1 MELNIIDLFTGIGG
15 FSLGL
20 HNADPRFKT
29 IAFCEIDP
37 FCQKVLQKNFPGV
50 KIYDD
55 IKDFKNTEPAFLVC
69 GGFPCQGFSQAG
81 LRRGTKDDRYLWGE
95 MFAVIKQVKSKWII
109 AENVRGIVTTQD
121 GLAFDTVHSDLESEN
136 YEVQA
141 FNLPACGKGAWHR
154 RERIF
159 FIAYLSDSDSSGY
172 RGRSG
177 EECGTEQRKLQQK
190 KQEGCEMGSE
200 TEGCSSSFRETKT
213 LSDTNERDAQARC
226 ERQRRV
232 REESEGERISSDAAS
247 IRETLSDSDVKRLEG
262 YDEYRSSESIKGKK
276 KSHTRTR
283 NSSTK
288 INVRNTKGAGFKS
301 RIDGQRQEEPGG
313 ASPPGEQCQGDWS
326 EIISQFRGVPDGVST
341 AVDRNRVNRLKA
353 LGNAVVPQ
361 VVEEIG

>member
-1 MELNIIDLFTGIGG
+1 MDLNVIDLFSGIGG

-20 HNADPRFKT
+20 HNSDPRFKT

-37 FCQKVLQKNFPGV
+37 FCQKVLQKNFSGI

-55 IKDFKNTEPAFLVC
+55 IKDFKNTEPAFLIC

-81 LRRGTKDDRYLWGE
+81 LQRGTKDDRYLWGE
-95 MFAVIKQVKSKWII
+95 MFAVIKQVKPRWII

-136 YEVQA
+136 YEVRA

-159 FIAYLSDSDSSGY
+159 FIAN
-172 RGRSG
+172 
-177 EECGTEQRKLQQK
+177 
-190 KQEGCEMGSE
+190 
-200 TEGCSSSFRETKT
+200 

-232 REESEGERISSDAAS
+232 RKESEGERSSSDAS
-247 IRETLSDSDVKRLEG
+247 SLRETLSNTSGFRLSPKKRDEELERKRFSFKNNERG
-262 YDEYRSSESIKGKK
+262 RSEGEHATKSWWETQSEL
-276 KSHTRTR
+276 
-283 NSSTK
+283 
-288 INVRNTKGAGFKS
+288 
-301 RIDGQRQEEPGG
+301 
-313 ASPPGEQCQGDWS
+313 
-326 EIISQFRGVPDGVST
+326 RGVPYGVST

-361 VVEEIG
+361 VVEEIGRAIIKAEFING

>member
-1 MELNIIDLFTGIGG
+1 MDLNVIDLFSGIGG

-20 HNADPRFKT
+20 HNSDPRFKT

-37 FCQKVLQKNFPGV
+37 FCQKVLQKNFPGI

-55 IKDFKNTEPAFLVC
+55 IKDFKNTEPAFLIC

-95 MFAVIKQVKSKWII
+95 MFAVIKQVKPRWII

-136 YEVQA
+136 YEVRA

-159 FIAYLSDSDSSGY
+159 FIAN
-172 RGRSG
+172 
-177 EECGTEQRKLQQK
+177 
-190 KQEGCEMGSE
+190 
-200 TEGCSSSFRETKT
+200 
-213 LSDTNERDAQARC
+213 LSDTNERDAQTGC
-226 ERQRRV
+226 ERQGGV
-232 REESEGERISSDAAS
+232 REESEGERISSDVAS
-247 IRETLSDSDVKRLEG
+247 LRETLSDSKSIGYADTSYEEKREG
-262 YDEYRSSESIKGKK
+262 NTTRYSEGKFERSGIE
-276 KSHTRTR
+276 
-283 NSSTK
+283 
-288 INVRNTKGAGFKS
+288 
-301 RIDGQRQEEPGG
+301 
-313 ASPPGEQCQGDWS
+313 EQCQGDWS
-326 EIISQFRGVPDGVST
+326 EIISQFRGVPDGGST

-361 VVEEIG
+361 VVEEIGRAIIKAEFING

>member
-1 MELNIIDLFTGIGG
+1 MDLNVIDLFSGIGG

-136 YEVQA
+136 YEVRA

-159 FIAYLSDSDSSGY
+159 FIAYTGNESG
-172 RGRSG
+172 G
-177 EECGTEQRKLQQK
+177 
-190 KQEGCEMGSE
+190 
-200 TEGCSSSFRETKT
+200 TKT
-213 LSDTNERDAQARC
+213 D
-226 ERQRRV
+226 
-232 REESEGERISSDAAS
+232 
-247 IRETLSDSDVKRLEG
+247 
-262 YDEYRSSESIKGKK
+262 
-276 KSHTRTR
+276 
-283 NSSTK
+283 
-288 INVRNTKGAGFKS
+288 VRNTQGAGFKS
-301 RIDGQRQEEPGG
+301 RTDGQRQEEPGG

-361 VVEEIG
+361 IITELGKAIIKAEFNDG

>member
-1 MELNIIDLFTGIGG
+1 MDLNVIDLFSGIGG

-20 HNADPRFKT
+20 HNSDPRFKT

-37 FCQKVLQKNFPGV
+37 FCQKVLQKNFSGI

-95 MFAVIKQVKSKWII
+95 MFAVIKQVKPRWII

-136 YEVQA
+136 YEVRA

-159 FIAYLSDSDSSGY
+159 FIAN
-172 RGRSG
+172 
-177 EECGTEQRKLQQK
+177 
-190 KQEGCEMGSE
+190 
-200 TEGCSSSFRETKT
+200 

-226 ERQRRV
+226 ERQRGI
-232 REESEGERISSDAAS
+232 REESEGQWISSDAAS
-247 IRETLSDSDVKRLEG
+247 LHETLFDSSLFGLEKYGHSKTNKFVKRGKKTLSDSDIIGTQVQTEG
-262 YDEYRSSESIKGKK
+262 KHAAE
-276 KSHTRTR
+276 
-283 NSSTK
+283 
-288 INVRNTKGAGFKS
+288 
-301 RIDGQRQEEPGG
+301 QMPGG
-313 ASPPGEQCQGDWS
+313 ES
-326 EIISQFRGVPDGVST
+326 EESWWEIESELRGVPDGVST

-361 VVEEIG
+361 VVEEIGRAIIKAEFING

>member
-1 MELNIIDLFTGIGG
+1 MDLNVIDLFSGIGG

-20 HNADPRFKT
+20 HNSDPRFKT

-37 FCQKVLQKNFPGV
+37 FCQKVLQKNFSGI

-81 LRRGTKDDRYLWGE
+81 LQRGTKDDRYLWGE
-95 MFAVIKQVKSKWII
+95 MFAVIKQVKPRWII

-136 YEVQA
+136 YEVRA

-159 FIAYLSDSDSSGY
+159 FIAN
-172 RGRSG
+172 
-177 EECGTEQRKLQQK
+177 
-190 KQEGCEMGSE
+190 
-200 TEGCSSSFRETKT
+200 

-232 REESEGERISSDAAS
+232 RKESEGERISSDAS
-247 IRETLSDSDVKRLEG
+247 SLRETLSNTSGFRLSPKKRDEELERKRFSFKNNERGRSEGEHATKSWWETQSDILRG
-262 YDEYRSSESIKGKK
+262 
-276 KSHTRTR
+276 
-283 NSSTK
+283 
-288 INVRNTKGAGFKS
+288 
-301 RIDGQRQEEPGG
+301 IDGIS
-313 ASPPGEQCQGDWS
+313 ASMDENHNKRIMS
-326 EIISQFRGVPDGVST
+326 
-341 AVDRNRVNRLKA
+341 
-353 LGNAVVPQ
+353 LGNSLVPQ
-361 VVEEIG
+361 IPYLSGLSIIETYKNNYA

>member
-1 MELNIIDLFTGIGG
+1 MDLNVIDLFSGIGG

-20 HNADPRFKT
+20 HNSDPRFKT

-37 FCQKVLQKNFPGV
+37 FCQKVLQKNFPGI

-95 MFAVIKQVKSKWII
+95 MFAVIKQVKPRWII

-136 YEVQA
+136 YEVRA

-159 FIAYLSDSDSSGY
+159 FIAN
-172 RGRSG
+172 
-177 EECGTEQRKLQQK
+177 
-190 KQEGCEMGSE
+190 
-200 TEGCSSSFRETKT
+200 

-232 REESEGERISSDAAS
+232 REESEGQWISSDAAS
-247 IRETLSDSDVKRLEG
+247 LHETLSDSDVKRLEG
-262 YDEYRSSESIKGKK
+262 YDEHRSSESIKGKK

-301 RIDGQRQEEPGG
+301 RTDGQRQEEPGG

-326 EIISQFRGVPDGVST
+326 EIISQFRGVPAGVST

-361 VVEEIG
+361 VVEEIGRAIIKAEFING